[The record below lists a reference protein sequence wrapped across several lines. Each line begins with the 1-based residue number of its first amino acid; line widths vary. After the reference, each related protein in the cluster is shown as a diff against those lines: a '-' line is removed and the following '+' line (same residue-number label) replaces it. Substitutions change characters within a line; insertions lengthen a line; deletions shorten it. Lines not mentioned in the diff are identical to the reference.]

1 MRFRLHRPR
10 DLARTLRSVA
20 RRNPEEVEDYLEEH
34 GEEWS
39 ALVEATPGDAADI
52 LEAISEEA
60 AGGLI
65 VELDPEDAAEVL
77 EELRDDL
84 AAELLL
90 ELPIATVAAFL
101 EEMPP
106 EEAVDILEE
115 LDPEEREPMIAATS
129 EETELEIRRLLAYP
143 SDSAGG
149 LMTTDIAVLPLG
161 ITAGEAI
168 ERLRHLHEELE
179 ELSYV
184 YIADGAGRLAGV
196 LSFRDLVFNRPGV
209 GLDEVMVQHPL
220 AVQATADREVVAE
233 MVQRYHLFGLP
244 VVDEAGTLLGMV
256 TSDSVIE
263 AVQQEA
269 SEDFAT
275 SMGAGAEE
283 TVYSGAV
290 GSVRTRLPWLALNLV
305 LSLGVALVIESQ
317 TGVIRRAPVLAALMP
332 LVAQLGGNAGSQSL
346 AVVIRSLAS
355 DDIPASRV
363 AEIIGR
369 QAAIG
374 LMNGLGLSI
383 LAAIASQIMIS
394 TGLMV
399 SNVPPGD
406 VATVVAI
413 AALVNLTVA
422 TFAGS
427 AIPLGMRR
435 LGLDPALASSIFL
448 TLITDLVGFGGFLL
462 VASILL

>member
-1 MRFRLHRPR
+1 
-10 DLARTLRSVA
+10 
-20 RRNPEEVEDYLEEH
+20 
-34 GEEWS
+34 
-39 ALVEATPGDAADI
+39 
-52 LEAISEEA
+52 
-60 AGGLI
+60 
-65 VELDPEDAAEVL
+65 
-77 EELRDDL
+77 
-84 AAELLL
+84 
-90 ELPIATVAAFL
+90 
-101 EEMPP
+101 
-106 EEAVDILEE
+106 
-115 LDPEEREPMIAATS
+115 
-129 EETELEIRRLLAYP
+129 
-143 SDSAGG
+143 
-149 LMTTDIAVLPLG
+149 MTTDIAVLPLG

-184 YIADGAGRLAGV
+184 YIADDMGRLAGV

-209 GLDEVMVQHPL
+209 GLDEAMVQHPL

-244 VVDEAGTLLGMV
+244 VVDEAGRLLGMV

-283 TVYSGAV
+283 TVYSRAV

-317 TGVIRRAPVLAALMP
+317 TGVIRRVPVLAALMP

-363 AEIIGR
+363 TEIIGR

-374 LMNGLGLSI
+374 LMNGLGLSV
-383 LAAIASQIMIS
+383 LAAIASQIMIT

-399 SNVPPGD
+399 SNVPPRE

-413 AALVNLTVA
+413 AALVNLTIA